1 MRAGRC
7 TEVVEAA
14 QELLKLPTMPSPPFA
29 LPAPYYA
36 AQACAIAAKSAGK
49 SRPEVRAECVKT
61 AVRALRQAPANA
73 KVQPPLLPYLPDFE
87 ALRDDPDFI
96 SLTRPTS
103 PGGPK
108 PEDATTVH

>member
-1 MRAGRC
+1 MADQAGWDWGDRLDLSP
-7 TEVVEAA
+7 
-14 QELLKLPTMPSPPFA
+14 LLEKIREHQPT
-29 LPAPYYA
+29 
-36 AQACAIAAKSAGK
+36 GTW
-49 SRPEVRAECVKT
+49 AECVKT
-61 AVRALRQAPANA
+61 VVRALRQAPANA

-108 PEDATTVH
+108 PEDATTAH